1 MAHSLSRYTWVLNVV
16 VIAIC
21 ATLASKALGKLAE
34 IHLPVVLTEVPAVAT
49 TVQLAPSDRDVSSA
63 LRRNVF
69 CSTCPAQTSTPPPAS
84 GQQPLT
90 TDSGLTHTTLQV
102 QLIAT
107 LVSEDT
113 TRDPSYAA
121 IRAHSGS
128 TTFYGVGSRLQGAMI
143 ITITER
149 RITLL
154 NNGRLEFLDLLRKLN
169 GVARTAALGSVSGF
183 KLPPAG
189 RGLGRIARGIRKVG
203 EGKYEIR
210 KESLKLVLASP
221 HVMAKGGQVIPVMS
235 GGKPSGI
242 MLRRIRSG
250 SVYSLLGLFSGD
262 TITAVNGRAM
272 TSPEAALQLYVKLRN
287 ASHLSVA
294 FTRRGKQLTHDYNIR

>member
-1 MAHSLSRYTWVLNVV
+1 MARSLARYTWVLNLL
-16 VIAIC
+16 VIAAC
-21 ATLASKALGKLAE
+21 ALLASRALGKLAE
-34 IHLPVVLTEVPAVAT
+34 TRLPVIITEVPAVVST
-49 TVQLAPSDRDVSSA
+49 DQLAPSEIDVSSV

-69 CSTCPAQTSTPPPAS
+69 CSTCPPDSGTSPPAS
-84 GQQPLT
+84 GQQQLST
-90 TDSGLTHTTLQV
+90 ETGLSHSTLQV

-121 IRAHSGS
+121 IRASAGS
-128 TTFYGVGSRLQGAMI
+128 TAFYGVGSRLQGAMI
-143 ITITER
+143 VTITER

-154 NNGRLEFLDLLRKLN
+154 HNGRLEFLDLLQQLN
-169 GVARTAALGSVSGF
+169 GAARTAALGSVTGF

-189 RGLGRIARGIRKVG
+189 RGLGRIARGIRKLG
-203 EGKYEIR
+203 AGKYEIR

-235 GGKPSGI
+235 GGTASGI
-242 MLRRIRSG
+242 MLRRIRPG

-262 TITAVNGRAM
+262 TITAVNGRAL

-294 FTRRGKQLTHDYNIR
+294 FTRRGKQLTHDYTIR